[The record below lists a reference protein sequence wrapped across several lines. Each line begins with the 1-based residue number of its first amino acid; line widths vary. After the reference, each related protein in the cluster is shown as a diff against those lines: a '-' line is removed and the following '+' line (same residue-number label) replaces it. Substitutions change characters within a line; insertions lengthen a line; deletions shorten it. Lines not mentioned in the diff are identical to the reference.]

1 MRRDRGAEDGFSLIE
16 LMTVM
21 VIIGILAG
29 MAFPALASQ
38 KTKARVAA
46 MRSSLH
52 DAVHAEE
59 TLVAE
64 GLAYAPAGPAG
75 LAMLASQG
83 FKETDGIT
91 VTVIDDAM
99 GANGG
104 GYCLRAE
111 APGADDL
118 YVASSGPNAG
128 RIGTAACVA
137 S

>member
-1 MRRDRGAEDGFSLIE
+1 MRRDRGPEDGFTLIE

-46 MRSSLH
+46 MKSSLH
-52 DAVHAEE
+52 AAGLAEE
-59 TLVAE
+59 TLVAQ
-64 GLAYAPAGPAG
+64 GLSFAPAGPAG
-75 LAMLASQG
+75 LAVLASQG
-83 FKETDGIT
+83 FNETDGVTLT
-91 VTVIDDAM
+91 VVDDRM
-99 GANGG
+99 DANGG

-111 APGADDL
+111 AGGADDL
-118 YVASSGPNAG
+118 YMASTGPNAN
-128 RIGTAACVA
+128 RITPSACVA